1 MTKGER
7 VIRQWLKEDSSLLW
21 RVEPRAD
28 LESAKPVSVT
38 EKHEETDRRPVER
51 TARTP
56 PDRVGQKRST
66 NPPAPR
72 SERRRASERAQ
83 RLLLDQLANGPKPGA
98 LIEAAAE
105 AAEISER
112 ALVAA
117 ADVLGVRTLKGQ
129 WWLPGSCRERT
140 QISRGRRARP
150 AFNPWHVDSY
160 ARGRE
165 ATAPAGNEAR
175 K

>member
-1 MTKGER
+1 VTKGER
-7 VIRQWLKEDSSLLW
+7 VIRQWPKEDSSLLW
-21 RVEPRAD
+21 RVELRAD
-28 LESAKPVSVT
+28 LRQEAAKPVSAT

-51 TARTP
+51 TACACTP

-129 WWLPGSCRERT
+129 WWLPG
-140 QISRGRRARP
+140 
-150 AFNPWHVDSY
+150 
-160 ARGRE
+160 
-165 ATAPAGNEAR
+165 
-175 K
+175 

>member
-1 MTKGER
+1 VTKGER
-7 VIRQWLKEDSSLLW
+7 VIRQWPKEDSSLLW
-21 RVEPRAD
+21 RGELRAD
-28 LESAKPVSVT
+28 LRRESAKPVSAT
-38 EKHEETDRRPVER
+38 EKHEETDRRPAER

-117 ADVLGVRTLKGQ
+117 ADVLGVRTQKGQ
-129 WWLPGSCRERT
+129 WWLPG
-140 QISRGRRARP
+140 
-150 AFNPWHVDSY
+150 
-160 ARGRE
+160 
-165 ATAPAGNEAR
+165 
-175 K
+175 